1 MTNSIWSLKDV
12 TLAGR
17 VRPRLVDVS
26 LEIPAG
32 VNALMGS
39 SGAGK
44 SSLLGL
50 LTDFEQPDAGTVTF
64 HNPVSK
70 SSLPLFWSPQDDGLW
85 PHLSV
90 QQHIEYVRPS
100 KPRVGRS
107 ALQWLELFG
116 LVSHKESL
124 PEVLSQGERSR
135 LAVARTLASE
145 ASVIVMDEP
154 LVHVGPMLARDCW
167 EVIAEHVQQNC
178 AAAVLSTHDPDIVL
192 KYAQNVICLLDGAAD
207 FCGSVETLCFE
218 PPTKALAW
226 LLGPC
231 NWFDDDSEW
240 PVCVRPSELQVRP
253 NVDGQFVVESFTRAA
268 TVSELKLRDR
278 VSSACRNVFVSRMAS
293 EVRSGDAVQL
303 AFLPQPDRQN
313 S

>member
-1 MTNSIWSLKDV
+1 MTNSVWSLKDV

-17 VRPRLVDVS
+17 VRPRLDHVS
-26 LEIPAG
+26 LEIPAR
-32 VNALMGS
+32 VNAVMGS

-50 LTDFEQPDAGTVTF
+50 LTDFEKPDFGTVAF
-64 HNPVSK
+64 HDPASK

-100 KPRVGRS
+100 KPRIDRS
-107 ALQWLELFG
+107 AVQWLDLFALG
-116 LVSHKESL
+116 PQKDSL
-124 PEVLSQGERSR
+124 PELLSQGERSR

-145 ASVIVMDEP
+145 AAVIVMDEP
-154 LVHVGPMLARDCW
+154 LVHVGPMLAHDCW
-167 EVIAEHVQQNC
+167 EVIADHIQHNC
-178 AAAVLSTHDPDIVL
+178 TAAVFSTHDPDTVL
-192 KYAQNVICLLDGAAD
+192 KYADNVICLQAGAAE
-207 FCGSVETLCFE
+207 FCGPIETLYWE

-231 NWFDDDSEW
+231 NWFDCDDDW
-240 PVCVRPSELQVRP
+240 PGCVRPSQLEVRP
-253 NVDGQFVVESFTRAA
+253 DPDGRYVVESLTPAA
-268 TVSELKLRDR
+268 TVSELKLRDG
-278 VSSACRNVFVSRMAS
+278 VSGVCRDVFVSRIAS
-293 EVRSGDAVQL
+293 EVRAGDAVQL
-303 AFLPQPDRQN
+303 AFLPRPDRQT

>member
-1 MTNSIWSLKDV
+1 MTNPVWSLKEV

-32 VNALMGS
+32 VSAVMGS

-50 LTDFEQPDAGTVTF
+50 LADFEKPDDGTVTF
-64 HNPVSK
+64 HNPGSQ

-90 QQHIEYVRPS
+90 QQHIDYVRPS
-100 KPRVGRS
+100 KPCIDRS
-107 ALQWLELFG
+107 ALQWLELFRLG
-116 LVSHKESL
+116 SLKDSL
-124 PEVLSQGERSR
+124 PELLSQGERSR

-154 LVHVGPMLARDCW
+154 LVHVDPMLAHECW
-167 EVIAEHVQQNC
+167 EVIAEHIQQNC
-178 AAAVLSTHDPDIVL
+178 SAVVFSTHDPDTVL
-192 KYAQNVICLLDGAAD
+192 KYAQHVICLQDGAAE
-207 FCGSVETLCFE
+207 FCGPVEALYFE
-218 PPTKALAW
+218 PPTKPLAW

-231 NWFDDDSEW
+231 NWFDDDSGW
-240 PVCVRPSELQVRP
+240 SVCVRPSELEVRLD
-253 NVDGQFVVESFTRAA
+253 VDGQFVVESFAAAA
-268 TVSELKLRDR
+268 TVSELKLRDH
-278 VSSACRNVFVSRMAS
+278 VSGACRDVFVSRMAS
-293 EVRSGDAVQL
+293 EVRAGETVQL
-303 AFLPQPDRQN
+303 TFLPRPDRPK